1 MTAYPVIRDPG
12 SIERLLT
19 MIREA
24 ELPSIVGED
33 FLNDN
38 GFRREADVRLLDLL
52 EFLGYTKGGKPTV
65 LWERS
70 LEPDEAPALLGRS
83 VKAAYDSLF
92 RALPDALE
100 ADGTVLMDFFRKNT
114 GAADPDAAYMILTF
128 KVLADIAE
136 FPPDEVIVEVPM
148 EERGPSVTEE
158 VSEEVPEEPVSDE
171 PLPEPV
177 EQTVEV
183 DETGPCGPVIRLSI
197 HIDISGDTDP
207 EIREMAHRLLR
218 LQLDTDGNC

>member
-19 MIREA
+19 MIRET
-24 ELPSIVGED
+24 ELPDIVGKD

-38 GFRREADVRLLDLL
+38 GFRRDADVRLLDLL
-52 EFLGYTKGGKPTV
+52 DFLGYTKEGKPTV

-70 LEPDEAPALLGRS
+70 LETDEAPALLGRS

-136 FPPDEVIVEVPM
+136 FPPAKVTIGKPVVDRERSVTAGVPEDVPERPGPDEPVPVQDEPCM
-148 EERGPSVTEE
+148 EIDERGP
-158 VSEEVPEEPVSDE
+158 
-171 PLPEPV
+171 
-177 EQTVEV
+177 
-183 DETGPCGPVIRLSI
+183 GGPVIRLSI

-207 EIREMAHRLLR
+207 EIRDMAHRLLR